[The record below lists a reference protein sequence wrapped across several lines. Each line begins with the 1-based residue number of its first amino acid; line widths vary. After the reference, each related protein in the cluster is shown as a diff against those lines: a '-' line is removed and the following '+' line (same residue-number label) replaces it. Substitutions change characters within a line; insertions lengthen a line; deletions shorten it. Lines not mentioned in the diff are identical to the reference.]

1 MKSACIWRSRGLPAL
16 VFSHCRRGKSPSLC
30 VTHRP
35 ALTWNALAQPTTAS
49 RPLAVQQLIALIS
62 RLDVPAYRAELIAE
76 SLWEFI
82 DEDRSVQTRLGREDS
97 EYLARSVPFYAANQ
111 PLADIS
117 EMRVVQGMDAGLYQ
131 KTETVGL
138 CAADG
143 PPANQHQYIRCHAK
157 CDY

>member
-1 MKSACIWRSRGLPAL
+1 MKSACIWHSRGHPAL
-16 VFSHCRRGKSPSLC
+16 VSSPPLPQGQIA
-30 VTHRP
+30 VTWLRD
-35 ALTWNALAQPTTAS
+35 AQACFNLNALAQPTTAS

-117 EMRVVQGMDAGLYQ
+117 EMRVVQGNGRRALS
-131 KTETVGL
+131 KTETAGL
-138 CAADG
+138 CAADD
-143 PPANQHQYIRCHAK
+143 PPANQHQYL
-157 CDY
+157 